1 MRQLHY
7 HLVDVFTD
15 RPFGGNQL
23 AVFTDAKDLNTEM
36 MQNIACELNLSETTF
51 ILPPEDP
58 KARFRVRIFTPAEE
72 LPFAGHPTIGTGFVL
87 QHLGMIPPDGSV
99 IFEETVGLINVTFNN
114 DGRITMTQPT
124 PEFGEVFADRQII
137 ADMLSIA
144 ADCLAEELPIQV
156 VSSGVPFLYIPIADL
171 KSMRKIKLRIDLWEK
186 LLKGWITSNVFVFTM
201 ETEQAD
207 ATVHSR
213 MFAPTMGIGED
224 PATGSASGP
233 LGAYLVKYG
242 LVSPLNGRVSIIS
255 EQGIE
260 MGRPSKIYI
269 DLQMNGDGSG
279 DSFRLVQV
287 GGYAQYMGA
296 GYLQIGE

>member
-1 MRQLHY
+1 
-7 HLVDVFTD
+7 
-15 RPFGGNQL
+15 
-23 AVFTDAKDLNTEM
+23 
-36 MQNIACELNLSETTF
+36 
-51 ILPPEDP
+51 
-58 KARFRVRIFTPAEE
+58 
-72 LPFAGHPTIGTGFVL
+72 
-87 QHLGMIPPDGSV
+87 
-99 IFEETVGLINVTFNN
+99 LINVTLNN